1 MSESAAQTLPEH
13 MPADAL
19 QTTPVKGRLT
29 QVVRHL
35 APNADTLILVVP
47 GNPGGARFYV
57 PLAQELFRRSRGQC
71 HVAVAS
77 HVGQV
82 PALPPPS
89 AQGHFTL
96 ADQIQHKLDFI
107 DALPPVQTIH
117 LVGHSIGCWIALGIL
132 DRLPEAQR
140 GRAILVC
147 PTIERMAISP
157 NGQRLT
163 PLFNRYRRLGVALAA
178 LIHRLP
184 GRHRLLQRAML
195 RQTPS
200 EHRETMLQA
209 MLDLSPAAIDNV
221 LGMAGEEMRVV
232 TALPVDKL
240 RLHGRRLSLCYA
252 PGDPWNLPGM
262 AAEVEAL
269 GLDVE
274 VLRGPPTLKHSFVL
288 HDCSLVVDM
297 IMARVAV

>member
-1 MSESAAQTLPEH
+1 MSD
-13 MPADAL
+13 DAL
-19 QTTPVKGRLT
+19 HVSHVKGRPT

-35 APNADTLILVVP
+35 APGADTLILIVP

-57 PLAQELFRRSRGQC
+57 PLASALFQRSRGQC

-82 PALPPPS
+82 PALVPPR
-89 AQGHFTL
+89 ATGHFTL

-107 DALPPVQTIH
+107 DDLPPVQTIH

-132 DRLPEAQR
+132 DQLPEEKR
-140 GRAILVC
+140 GRAFLAC

-157 NGQRLT
+157 NGLRLT

-184 GRHRLLQRAML
+184 GRRTLLQQAML
-195 RQTPS
+195 RQTPPA
-200 EHRETMLQA
+200 HRETMIQA
-209 MLDLSPAAIDNV
+209 MLDLTPAAIDNV

-232 TALPVDKL
+232 TDLPVEQL
-240 RLHGRRLSLCYA
+240 RRHGRRLCLYYA
-252 PGDPWNLPGM
+252 PGDPWNLPEM
-262 AAEVEAL
+262 ADGVEAL
-269 GLDVE
+269 GLGAE
-274 VLRGPPTLKHSFVL
+274 VVRGPDTLRHSFVL
-288 HDCSLVVDM
+288 HDCTFVVDA
-297 IMARVAV
+297 IMERIAL